1 MGKSTREVGKH
12 LDKAA
17 RDQSLIRHCRS
28 AVTMA
33 GTLRKSGRPEHAMTI
48 LSGTLPV
55 QLELV
60 QKGLVGRKESGG
72 CAGMIESLRTAGKLS
87 PEQFSIIREGLKAV
101 GHGSGRDIHA
111 AIDAGL
117 TLHRILCSQAY
128 VEAVQAKD
136 TPPPQA
142 KSPAWQRWATAAA
155 SLFMMG
161 GGASNAT

>member
-1 MGKSTREVGKH
+1 
-12 LDKAA
+12 
-17 RDQSLIRHCRS
+17 
-28 AVTMA
+28 
-33 GTLRKSGRPEHAMTI
+33 MTI